1 MRRGLPSRLFET
13 IQETFACTN
22 APVFS
27 YSCVPTQTFSLPLVF
42 TKRHKIQDDT
52 SLVGSRPDH
61 LRKLTPCSQGSLILL
76 TYLSSRK
83 LRHFEIRRWAV
94 FHIYTYKRCRN
105 GKRCTHRSWNT
116 SAWSWTTSG
125 RSTVDS
131 WKTEIWSDLERES
144 ASVRTP
150 DSALISS
157 PGLSEC
163 ER

>member
-13 IQETFACTN
+13 IQETFACTK

-27 YSCVPTQTFSLPLVF
+27 YSCVPTQMFSLTPVF

-94 FHIYTYKRCRN
+94 F
-105 GKRCTHRSWNT
+105 T
-116 SAWSWTTSG
+116 SIPTSG
-125 RSTVDS
+125 AGTV
-131 WKTEIWSDLERES
+131 SD
-144 ASVRTP
+144 VRTGLGIRAP
-150 DSALISS
+150 GAGPLLGDPPSTAGRPRFGVTWNAS
-157 PGLSEC
+157 PLP
-163 ER
+163 